1 MGAIQPVAD
10 LEAPI
15 WERQPGESSAAYE
28 FFRAF
33 RNLPPAERSLAEA
46 CRRHGKRSEVYASKL
61 NVRWRWLDRAR
72 AHDAWIE
79 SIRRDERE
87 RGVRADERLKMQ
99 RQKELQELEYE
110 TALRMLR
117 RSRTVID
124 LPVVTVQR
132 DVVDEDGMTV
142 HRTVINPIERLTL
155 RDAAATFLTASRR
168 ARLVLDMYGD
178 PARTPTPE
186 NGVEDTSDVD
196 AWLAETTREPM
207 EQAKEST
214 E

>member
-1 MGAIQPVAD
+1 
-10 LEAPI
+10 
-15 WERQPGESSAAYE
+15 
-28 FFRAF
+28 
-33 RNLPPAERSLAEA
+33 
-46 CRRHGKRSEVYASKL
+46 
-61 NVRWRWLDRAR
+61 
-72 AHDAWIE
+72 
-79 SIRRDERE
+79 
-87 RGVRADERLKMQ
+87 
-99 RQKELQELEYE
+99 
-110 TALRMLR
+110 MLR